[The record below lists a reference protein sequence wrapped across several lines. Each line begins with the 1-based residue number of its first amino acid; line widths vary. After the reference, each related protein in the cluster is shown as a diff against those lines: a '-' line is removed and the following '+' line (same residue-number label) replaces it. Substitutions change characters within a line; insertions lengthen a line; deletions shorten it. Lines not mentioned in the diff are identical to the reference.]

1 MMNTSPPHLDAL
13 FYRLVLPIA
22 LLVGLCM
29 LIGALSP
36 MLPPFI
42 AGALV
47 AYLFD
52 PLADRL
58 ERLGCSR
65 TLATIIITVNVFSA
79 IILLFVWLGPL
90 LGAQAA
96 ELAKALP
103 DMLQNAKGWL
113 NAHGKEWM
121 DLWRANAPAE
131 AVQNTPDI
139 ESLSNGLSQNAY
151 ETASKLFQRLASSSM
166 ALVNVA
172 AMFLITPVV
181 CFYLIRDYDRIVAHI
196 DSLLPRRYRDT
207 IREQM
212 MAIDHTLSA
221 YLRGQLQVMLILA
234 TFYAIGMM
242 ILGVPYALV
251 LALVSGVMILI
262 PYLGTWFSMALALGV
277 AYSHTSDVG
286 LVLWVLGLYGIGQV
300 LEGQVLVPSLIG
312 DHVGLHPLWV
322 LFGLLAGGVL
332 FGFLG
337 VLLAVPMTAVIGVLI
352 KFAVARYRSSLL
364 YQS

>member
-1 MMNTSPPHLDAL
+1 MDRQLEAL
-13 FYRLVLPIA
+13 MYRFVVPVA
-22 LLVGLCM
+22 LLVALCM

-58 ERLGCSR
+58 ERIGCSR
-65 TLATIIITVNVFSA
+65 TLATMIITVNFFTLVV
-79 IILLFVWLGPL
+79 LLFVWLGPL
-90 LGAQAA
+90 LGAQAL

-103 DMLQNAKGWL
+103 DMLASAKSWVH
-113 NAHGKEWM
+113 AHGDEWM
-121 DLWRANAPAE
+121 AIWQANAPVEVTQA
-131 AVQNTPDI
+131 TPDLN
-139 ESLSNGLSQNAY
+139 SLSDGLSQTAY
-151 ETASKLFQRLASSSM
+151 DTASNLLKRIASSSV
-166 ALVNVA
+166 AVVNVV
-172 AMFLITPVV
+172 AMLLITPVV
-181 CFYLIRDYDRIVAHI
+181 CFYLIRDYDRIVAQV
-196 DSLLPRRYRDT
+196 DSLLPLRYRDT

-212 MAIDHTLSA
+212 RAIDDTLAA
-221 YLRGQLQVMLILA
+221 YLRGQLQVMVILA
-234 TFYAIGMM
+234 AYYAIGLM
-242 ILGVPYALV
+242 ILGVPYALI

-262 PYLGTWFSMALALGV
+262 PYLGTWVSMGLALGV
-277 AYSHTSDVG
+277 AYSHGGDVS
-286 LVLWVLGLYGIGQV
+286 LVLWVLGLYGLGQV
-300 LEGQVLVPSLIG
+300 IEGQVLVPGLIG

-337 VLLAVPMTAVIGVLI
+337 ILLAVPMTAVIGVLI
-352 KFAVARYRSSLL
+352 KFAVARYRASML